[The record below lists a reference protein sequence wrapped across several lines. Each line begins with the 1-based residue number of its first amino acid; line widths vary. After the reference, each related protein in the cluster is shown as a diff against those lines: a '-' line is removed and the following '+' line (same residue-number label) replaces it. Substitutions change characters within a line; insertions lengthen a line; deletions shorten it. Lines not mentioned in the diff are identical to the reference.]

1 MHCAPVAAAFAECSG
16 TFLVTFLLRCVVQ
29 PFVVSTRVPVE
40 VRLTIQK
47 ALLNL
52 GIRAPSHPGSPMEA
66 DDAPSS
72 LQSLKDAVL
81 TALDVEGFALPLEH
95 KLLEVLDV
103 LASCAGI
110 VLAERDE
117 DARSLDSSFP
127 NPPASC

>member
-1 MHCAPVAAAFAECSG
+1 LV
-16 TFLVTFLLRCVVQ
+16 VTFSWFVSWQ
-29 PFVVSTRVPVE
+29 PFVVSTRIPVD
-40 VRLTIQK
+40 VRLNIQK

-52 GIRAPSHPGSPMEA
+52 GTRAPSHPGSPTESVEA
-66 DDAPSS
+66 PPG
-72 LQSLKDAVL
+72 LQSVKDSVL
-81 TALDVEGFALPLEH
+81 AAMDIEGFALPLER
-95 KLLEVLDV
+95 KLLEVLDI